1 MLTQEPE
8 KENLE
13 INLQRSDA
21 CPEQNKVRK
30 DLVQTSL
37 QKMTQFSTAKDPHGV
52 SVTNPAKVMERFTPA
67 PETKPD
73 SFRGNSEVNTT
84 FKTANK
90 NVKTEIKSASSQTDE
105 SLYSYGAFKT
115 CASTQT
121 EEDLED
127 NKEPMNSPDS
137 LEKPE
142 SGNKMLLSGSF
153 PIPADPARLAE
164 RILRN
169 RTQLSAAFDDTEY
182 EPYGLPEVVM
192 KGTFEY
198 YFLWWNILNCHI
210 RLIPDFWF
218 EVNQLA
224 DLSLNA
230 KYELDGQTTQNKV
243 NRSEVLLLY
252 MSQ

>member
-1 MLTQEPE
+1 M
-8 KENLE
+8 
-13 INLQRSDA
+13 NLQRADA

-30 DLVQTSL
+30 DLVQTSS
-37 QKMTQFSTAKDPHGV
+37 QKLTDLCTAKDPRGV
-52 SVTNPAKVMERFTPA
+52 SVTNPAKVVECFSEA

-73 SFRGNSEVNTT
+73 SFGGNGEINTT
-84 FKTANK
+84 FKTAT
-90 NVKTEIKSASSQTDE
+90 KTVNAEIKSASCQTDE

-121 EEDLED
+121 GEDLED
-127 NKEPMNSPDS
+127 DKDSVDSPPVL

-142 SGNKMLLSGSF
+142 SGDKMLLSGSF

-192 KGTFEY
+192 KGTVEY
-198 YFLWWNILNCHI
+198 DLTLWSEAFLNCHI
-210 RLIPDFWF
+210 RF
-218 EVNQLA
+218 VVCV
-224 DLSLNA
+224 
-230 KYELDGQTTQNKV
+230 K
-243 NRSEVLLLY
+243 
-252 MSQ
+252 